1 MEASPFDRIWGI
13 GFKAAEAGE
22 MRERWGEN
30 LLGKALGRVR
40 GWIRGEGGGVGKNGE
55 GGGVEQKGDGR

>member
-1 MEASPFDRIWGI
+1 
-13 GFKAAEAGE
+13 